1 MICCQ
6 SAKSYDQKHGHGA
19 AGFSNSLLCFTVCI
33 IVSLQSRHFE
43 CRSFVETF
51 TIDKKALT

>member
-1 MICCQ
+1 MISCQ

-33 IVSLQSRHFE
+33 IVSLQSKDILN
-43 CRSFVETF
+43 VVP
-51 TIDKKALT
+51 L

>member
-19 AGFSNSLLCFTVCI
+19 FSNSLLCFTVCI
-33 IVSLQSRHFE
+33 AIKRHFE
-43 CRSFVETF
+43 CRSFIETF